1 MGLILAID
9 AGGTKTDCIV
19 GTVHGKILGRSQAGP
34 ANYQVS
40 GKDGMKASLLEAIGK
55 AKGLLPVDGEPFD
68 LVWVGAA
75 GVNRPADRE
84 AVLGLIQS
92 LNLARKAVVD
102 NDAVIALAGGTLAHP
117 GVVVIAGTGS
127 IAFGVNAKGE
137 RSRSG
142 GWGYILGDEGS
153 AYAIGRE
160 ALTSVVRASDGRGD
174 PTSLR
179 EAVLQHFKIG
189 SPEDLIEIAYRR
201 GLDRTDIAGLSVL
214 VADAARKGD
223 RVARRILR
231 RAGTELGLAA
241 AAVVKSLGMQDQA
254 LCCITS
260 GGVFSSGE
268 IVRRALVRELTKVAP
283 LFQVLQARFPP
294 VVGALLLAIQELG
307 HTITGRVVANIEES
321 LFQ

>member
-1 MGLILAID
+1 MGLIIAVD

-19 GTVHGKILGRSQAGP
+19 GTVDGRILARTQAGP

-40 GKDGMKASLLEAIGK
+40 GKDGMKVSLLEAISK
-55 AKGLLPVDGEPFD
+55 ARGLLAVADEPFD
-68 LVWVGAA
+68 LVWMGAA
-75 GVNRPADRE
+75 GVDRPADRE
-84 AVLGLIQS
+84 AVLELVQS
-92 LNLARKAVVD
+92 LNLAQRAVVD
-102 NDAVIALAGGTLAHP
+102 NDAVIALAGGTLAQP
-117 GVVVIAGTGS
+117 GVAVIAGTGS
-127 IAFGVNAKGE
+127 IAFGVNGRGE

-153 AYAIGRE
+153 AFAIGRE

-179 EAVLQHFKIG
+179 ETVLQHFKID
-189 SPEDLIEIAYRR
+189 SPEELVEIAYRK
-201 GLDRTDIAGLSVL
+201 GLDRTDIAGLSVF

-231 RAGTELGLAA
+231 HAGAELGLAA

-254 LCCITS
+254 SCCITS

-268 IVRRALVRELTKVAP
+268 LVSRALARELARVAP
-283 LFQVLQARFPP
+283 LFQVLEARFPP
-294 VVGALLLAIQELG
+294 VAGALLLAIQVLG
-307 HTITGRVVANIEES
+307 RAITGRVVANIEDS
-321 LFQ
+321 LYQ